1 MSVGFGATAET
12 RMQVCKNTIKQLRRK
27 LLLESIVSEGK
38 RKYRIKPV
46 QGDYVKSI
54 MFDANPDIE
63 KVGMGSKAQT
73 YLNGIWYIRVYK
85 QCSFSTFDIGIL
97 IPCMDGTFDSSYNP
111 ITIKEEIIRQFG
123 ADFTKIG
130 ESLRI
135 ARSKISRNLLS
146 MCEMT

>member
-1 MSVGFGATAET
+1 M
-12 RMQVCKNTIKQLRRK
+12 
-27 LLLESIVSEGK
+27 
-38 RKYRIKPV
+38 
-46 QGDYVKSI
+46 
-54 MFDANPDIE
+54 
-63 KVGMGSKAQT
+63 
-73 YLNGIWYIRVYK
+73 YLNSIWYIRVYK
-85 QCSFSTFDIGIL
+85 QCSLSTFDITIL
-97 IPCMDGTFDSSYNP
+97 IPYMDGTFDSSYNP